1 MSSNNSLVKIESI
14 SKWYRSVQALD
25 NVSFDIHEGEVFGY
39 IGPNGAGKT
48 TTIKILVG
56 LISEFS
62 GKLSVGDFTMP
73 GDRYELHKMLG
84 YMPQDVAFQEWRT
97 VNHALT
103 TFGLLSG
110 LEKSELNKR
119 KERVLEIVGL
129 SLERNK
135 KIVHLSGGMTQKLG
149 LAQALLHEPKL
160 LVLDEPLSG
169 LDPESRFYMKKII
182 KELSS
187 AGITCFF
194 SSHIL
199 SDVQDVAT
207 KIGIIDHGRILK
219 IGSMEE
225 LKSHFSVTNDIRV
238 VLSEDAGNWRNVK
251 ILKGVSDAYQDK
263 AGQVLIHLK
272 PGTNIDNAVHD
283 IITSLI
289 EHGCRVRSINPVE
302 PSLDDVYLKFIRE
315 GRES

>member
-1 MSSNNSLVKIESI
+1 MYNNNSLVKIESI
-14 SKWYRSVQALD
+14 SKWYRSVHALD
-25 NVSFDIHEGEVFGY
+25 GISLDISEGEVFGY

-56 LISEFS
+56 LINEFS
-62 GKLSVGDFTMP
+62 GKLIVGDLTMP
-73 GDRYELHKMLG
+73 ADRFELHRMLG
-84 YMPQDVAFQEWRT
+84 YMPQDAAFQEWRT
-97 VNHALT
+97 VDHTLT

-110 LEKSELNKR
+110 IEKSKLNKR
-119 KERVLEIVGL
+119 IEEVLEIVGL

-187 AGITCFF
+187 SGITCFF

-207 KIGIIDHGRILK
+207 KIGIIDHGKILK
-219 IGSMEE
+219 TGTMEE
-225 LKSHFSVTNDIRV
+225 LKSHFSVSNDIRI
-238 VLSEDAGNWRNVK
+238 VLSNDSCNWRNIKTVK
-251 ILKGVSDAYQDK
+251 NVRDVYQDK
-263 AGQVLIHLK
+263 ERQLLINLK
-272 PGTNIDNAVHD
+272 SGTDIDEAVHN
-283 IITSLI
+283 IITMLLEQNCAI
-289 EHGCRVRSINPVE
+289 RSITPVE

-315 GRES
+315 GREK